1 MSVDLH
7 HVVAVLRLLSD
18 TSHANGPLQLGESSG
33 CDAVIEQV
41 VVLVCVVG
49 QPGNVVGLE
58 RRQAP
63 VYA

>member
-1 MSVDLH
+1 
-7 HVVAVLRLLSD
+7 
-18 TSHANGPLQLGESSG
+18 LQLGESSG

-41 VVLVCVVG
+41 VVLVCVIG